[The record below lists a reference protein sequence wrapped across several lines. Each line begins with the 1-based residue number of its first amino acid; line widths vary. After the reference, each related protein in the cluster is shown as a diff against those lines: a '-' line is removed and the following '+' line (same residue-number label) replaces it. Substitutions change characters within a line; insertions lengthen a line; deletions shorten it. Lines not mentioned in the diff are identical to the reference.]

1 MLNYLN
7 HFELLFF
14 ILGLIVGSFLN
25 VCIYRLPR
33 NISIIRPSSSC
44 PVCNTAIKPWDNI
57 PILSYIFLKGKC
69 RKCGERI
76 SIRYPMVELLNGI
89 LYWSVF
95 DFFGLGW
102 HLPFVLFFSSAMVVI
117 TFIDLDFQIIPD
129 VITLPG
135 IVIGIISASFLLPDP
150 FSLQHLYPHKFQ
162 DFLGTPPSAFSLS
175 VVGFRNSVAGL
186 FLGGGLFYLIA
197 TLSRGG
203 MGGGDIKLMAMVGAF
218 MGWRAVFLTTFIGSL
233 LGSLVG
239 IFLMVFKGKGR
250 KTKIPFGPFLS
261 FGSIITLFF
270 GGEILKWYFNA

>member
-1 MLNYLN
+1 MI
-7 HFELLFF
+7 FF
-14 ILGLIVGSFLN
+14 IFGLIVGSFLN

-44 PVCNTAIKPWDNI
+44 PACNTPIKPWDNI
-57 PILSYIFLKGKC
+57 PVLSYIFLKGKC
-69 RKCGERI
+69 RKCGEGI
-76 SIRYPMVELLNGI
+76 SIRYPIIELLNGI

-95 DFFGLGW
+95 NFFGHGW
-102 HLPFVLFFSSAMVVI
+102 HLPFLFVFVSAMIVI

-135 IVIGIISASFLLPDP
+135 IIIGLASASFLLPDP
-150 FSLQHLYPHKFQ
+150 FIPL
-162 DFLGTPPSAFSLS
+162 PPAFSLS
-175 VVGFRNSVAGL
+175 VVGFKNSIAGL

-197 TLSRGG
+197 ILSRGG

-218 MGWRAVFLTTFIGSL
+218 MGWKAVFLTTFIGSL
-233 LGSLVG
+233 VGSLVG

-270 GGEILKWYFNA
+270 GGEILKWYFRM